1 MRKILSVA
9 LIGFVLSSCGGSSE
23 NADNQQQEQDPNLI
37 TCEGIGKVKLS
48 YTHEDLETEFGA
60 DNLED
65 GTQEADGKQVNITKV
80 FPGTAEEVVV
90 AWTEDSAPFSK
101 AAKLSVSD
109 EASPYQLEEGI
120 RVGSALKEMVQAN
133 NFLPLTFT
141 NFYANDNGFAN
152 IESFNDGDLG
162 QKYPCLGGV
171 LDIDRTDNLETSL
184 LEEFK
189 QENPAK
195 SNHKAMNFIYANV
208 VELSISAE

>member
-1 MRKILSVA
+1 MKKILSLA
-9 LIGFVLSSCGGSSE
+9 LIGFVLASCGGSSE
-23 NADNQQQEQDPNLI
+23 NADSQQQELDPNLI
-37 TCEGIGKVKLS
+37 TCESIGKVRLS
-48 YTHEDLETEFGA
+48 YSHEDLETEFGA

-65 GTQEADGKQVNITKV
+65 GTEEIDGKEVNITKV

-109 EASPYQLEEGI
+109 EMGPYQLEEGI
-120 RVGSALKEMVQAN
+120 RVGSTIKELVQAN
-133 NFLPLTFT
+133 NFLPVTFT
-141 NFYANDNGFAN
+141 NFYAREDGFAY
-152 IESFNDGDLG
+152 IQSFNDGDLA

-189 QENPAK
+189 LENPAK